1 MNFCVIG
8 AGAWGTAMA
17 VHLSKMGHA
26 TTLVPRRYEHALQ
39 LSSARANNDYL
50 PGVEFPGD
58 LQIGANLKPSLMECD
73 YAFFAC
79 PSHALRETCRS
90 GSLWNASSWKLKG
103 GIALCKGLE
112 PKSNLFAHEVMSQEM
127 GEEKAVGYLTGPS
140 HALDV
145 ALGKPGAMSLAMNLN
160 QETLDEL
167 RDVISSSSL
176 RIYNTDDLVGVALG
190 SCIKNV
196 YAIATGISDGLGSGD
211 NARAALLT
219 RSMNEMISL
228 GDRIG
233 GKKETFFGLSGFGDL
248 IGTCMGN
255 GAGIGISDLKLP
267 LGNLLLI
274 LKMLKKPW
282 SKAIGLLKCFN
293 EKCRELNMEM
303 PILNEIYE
311 ILYNSK
317 KPSDALVALMTR
329 DLKRER

>member
-17 VHLSKMGHA
+17 VHLSKMGHS

-50 PGVEFPGD
+50 PGVEFPED

-79 PSHALRETCRS
+79 PSHALRETCQN
-90 GSLWNASSWKLKG
+90 GSLWNASSWQLKG

-127 GEEKAVGYLTGPS
+127 GEEKVVGYLTGPS

-190 SCIKNV
+190 SCLKNV
-196 YAIATGISDGLGSGD
+196 
-211 NARAALLT
+211 
-219 RSMNEMISL
+219 
-228 GDRIG
+228 
-233 GKKETFFGLSGFGDL
+233 
-248 IGTCMGN
+248 
-255 GAGIGISDLKLP
+255 
-267 LGNLLLI
+267 
-274 LKMLKKPW
+274 
-282 SKAIGLLKCFN
+282 
-293 EKCRELNMEM
+293 
-303 PILNEIYE
+303 
-311 ILYNSK
+311 
-317 KPSDALVALMTR
+317 
-329 DLKRER
+329 